1 MSVHTVGREHSGG
14 RSGIVDLG
22 EARRVVGFVDLF
34 AVEEHVGGSR
44 RLRPKQQSDLR
55 STGEER
61 KRVPLAAISAEMM
74 TMKSLSSFAEVVKL
88 FRFMVAA
95 ELV

>member
-1 MSVHTVGREHSGG
+1 MRG
-14 RSGIVDLG
+14 
-22 EARRVVGFVDLF
+22 
-34 AVEEHVGGSR
+34 
-44 RLRPKQQSDLR
+44 
-55 STGEER
+55 GEER